1 LPDEMLNEIID
12 LIKRSKIS

>member
-1 LPDEMLNEIID
+1 MLNEIID